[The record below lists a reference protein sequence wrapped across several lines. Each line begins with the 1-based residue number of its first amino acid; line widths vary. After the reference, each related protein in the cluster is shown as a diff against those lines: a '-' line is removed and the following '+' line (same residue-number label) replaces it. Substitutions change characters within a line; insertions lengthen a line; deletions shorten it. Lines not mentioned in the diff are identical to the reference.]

1 MKTLDPCMVI
11 LSIAELRVPMSNV
24 CFFAAMDFVSLHLII
39 RDSERKCKNFVPL
52 YKLSHISLTSRA
64 LFAKTQES
72 LHTPTRYLTQ
82 LYFFRYF
89 KNIVIFIGI
98 YSKSQITLRRSRN
111 SVGNLYSIIPKYL
124 RICCGII

>member
-64 LFAKTQES
+64 LLAKTQES
-72 LHTPTRYLTQ
+72 LHTPSRYLAQ
-82 LYFFRYF
+82 VYFF
-89 KNIVIFIGI
+89 KHLENIGIFIGT
-98 YSKSQITLRRSRN
+98 YSKILDTLRKSRK
-111 SVGNLYSIIPKYL
+111 SVGNLYTIIPNIL
-124 RICCGII
+124 

>member
-1 MKTLDPCMVI
+1 MKTLDPCTII

-64 LFAKTQES
+64 LLAKTQES
-72 LHTPTRYLTQ
+72 LHTPTRYLAQ
-82 LYFFRYF
+82 VYFFKHF
-89 KNIVIFIGI
+89 QNIVIFIGT
-98 YSKSQITLRRSRN
+98 YSKILDTLRRSRK
-111 SVGNLYSIIPKYL
+111 SVGNLYTIIPKYL
-124 RICCGII
+124 

>member
-39 RDSERKCKNFVPL
+39 RDSERKCKICVTLN
-52 YKLSHISLTSRA
+52 KLSHVSLTSRSP
-64 LFAKTQES
+64 FAKTQES
-72 LHTPTRYLTQ
+72 PQTPTRYLAQ
-82 LYFFRYF
+82 LYFFNHLE
-89 KNIVIFIGI
+89 NIVIFIGI

-111 SVGNLYSIIPKYL
+111 SVGIWYNMILKYL
-124 RICCGII
+124 